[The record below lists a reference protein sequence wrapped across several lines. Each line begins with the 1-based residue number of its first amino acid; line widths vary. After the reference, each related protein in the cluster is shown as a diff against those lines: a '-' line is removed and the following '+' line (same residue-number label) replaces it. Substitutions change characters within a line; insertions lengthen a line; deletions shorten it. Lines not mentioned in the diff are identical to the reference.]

1 MSKHALSLSAQT
13 TPAHSTPVD
22 PASARAPLTRPR
34 RRTALLGLALLP
46 LAACSAAGSEGD
58 SADSASDGGGDPAGG
73 SGADGSDTSG
83 TSPLTVVD
91 PWVKAADDGMTSAFA
106 TITNTGETE
115 LVLVSVTTPASEVV
129 ELHQTAADGSGGMSM
144 EEKEGGFPIPPGE
157 DLLLEPGGDHI
168 MLMDLAEPLLPGDE
182 VELVLVLD
190 DGTEHP
196 VTATVKDFAGA
207 QEEYGGVEDEHAGH
221 GDHGDHDASDGGGE
235 HAEHDDHAEHGEDE

>member
-13 TPAHSTPVD
+13 TPAHSTPVA

-46 LAACSAAGSEGD
+46 LAACSAAGNEGD
-58 SADSASDGGGDPAGG
+58 RADSASDGGGDPAGG

-115 LVLVSVTTPASEVV
+115 VVLVSVTTPASEVV

-221 GDHGDHDASDGGGE
+221 GEDGASDGGGE

>member
-1 MSKHALSLSAQT
+1 MSKHTLPALAA
-13 TPAHSTPVD
+13 TPTADTA
-22 PASARAPLTRPR
+22 PARSRLARPR

-58 SADSASDGGGDPAGG
+58 SPDSASDGGGDPAGD
-73 SGADGSDTSG
+73 SGAAGADASG

-91 PWVKAADDGMTSAFA
+91 PWVKAAEEGMTSAFA

-115 LVLVSVTTPASEVV
+115 VVLVSVTTPASEVV
-129 ELHQTAADGSGGMSM
+129 ELHQTSTDGSGGMSM

-157 DLLLEPGGDHI
+157 ELLLEPGGDHI